1 VINFGIGINAIF
13 DIFGGRHKDR
23 FAFEI
28 IKPIDQ
34 NKNGLQMK
42 DDITIHI
49 GFQKSL

>member
-1 VINFGIGINAIF
+1 MNAIF

-23 FAFEI
+23 FVFEI

-42 DDITIHI
+42 NDISIHI
-49 GFQKSL
+49 TFII